1 MNTYLKFSTLAFQM
15 AAVIGLLTY
24 AGVKLDKRIEN
35 PYSLFTILGAL
46 LGIAISFYFVFKE
59 LKNLK

>member
-15 AAVIGLLTY
+15 AAIIGLLTY
-24 AGVKLDKRIEN
+24 TGVKLDKRFEN
-35 PYSLFTILGAL
+35 PYNLFTIIGAL
-46 LGIAISFYFVFKE
+46 LGIGISFYFVFKE